1 MGAEQST
8 LGYVPACSVAEEA
21 ARDARRLVVLDGRG
35 AVHLQQCVLR
45 DNEPGAGLDAVPCGQ
60 QQCCAFP
67 VVEAEVQHARH
78 PEYMCSGQQLPPVQ
92 PTGWRCEEETQTCN
106 ECPAY
111 YPWLNDVRGQ

>member
-45 DNEPGAGLDAVPCGQ
+45 DNEPGAGLDAVPCGSRSAACSTPRVHVQ
-60 QQCCAFP
+60 WPTTAPCP
-67 VVEAEVQHARH
+67 THRLEVWGRD
-78 PEYMCSGQQLPPVQ
+78 C
-92 PTGWRCEEETQTCN
+92 R
-106 ECPAY
+106 PATSALHII
-111 YPWLNDVRGQ
+111 PGSMM